1 MSKAAPAEPSM
12 EDILASIRRI
22 IADEEPA
29 KPPVKAAPEPEPV
42 VAPAPNPWSPRRP
55 VEEIDP
61 VEAAFAAADAEPEVL
76 DLKPD
81 QIAATPAPKP
91 APKAALRPA
100 APDPFEDI
108 DFAEAEPN
116 RRRNRSPPRRPRPS
130 CRRCRSRPQ
139 PAPAA
144 FHVPVANDGAL
155 LGTATQ
161 HAVANAFGTLETAVF
176 GSSGRTVEDLTK
188 ELLRPMLRSGSTTT
202 CRPSSSGW
210 CARKSSASPAGG
222 AERSRAAGASGRRAG
237 SRARSALPEPSSPL
251 SPRATPA
258 RRRA

>member
-42 VAPAPNPWSPRRP
+42 VAPPPKPVVAEAP

-81 QIAATPAPKP
+81 QIAATPVPKP
-91 APKAALRPA
+91 ASRSALRPA

-108 DFAEAEPN
+108 DFAEAEPEPAPKPVAAAP
-116 RRRNRSPPRRPRPS
+116 SAPIVPPMPQPI
-130 CRRCRSRPQ
+130 PQ
-139 PAPAA
+139 PAPPAA

-188 ELLRPMLRSGSTTT
+188 ELLRPMLKVWLDDNLPTLVERLV
-202 CRPSSSGW
+202 REEIERV
-210 CARKSSASPAGG
+210 AR
-222 AERSRAAGASGRRAG
+222 GRR
-237 SRARSALPEPSSPL
+237 
-251 SPRATPA
+251 
-258 RRRA
+258 